1 MASAGCAFAR
11 RVQTRGASQTVEGR
25 KQAVAARATLP
36 RPSVLSRVPARRF
49 PVLAAALADVGEAVD
64 TELDMKS
71 LYAEF
76 TELLDKYDHN
86 FKRGDMI
93 TGTVFR
99 TDERGAYVDIGA
111 KTAGY
116 CSSTECSLRSDVK
129 VSGLFCYSQSFSC
142 SSSSPHST
150 GTCDVFFF
158 FSCALMPARG
168 TEIPVTHDDLPS
180 TRPVTV

>member
-1 MASAGCAFAR
+1 VALHNFLLGFKDKNFSAFAEAILNKKESEFEKSYSLR
-11 RVQTRGASQTVEGR
+11 ANSKVNENLNFLAKITYGPKKVKDENSKEITV
-25 KQAVAARATLP
+25 QAVDA
-36 RPSVLSRVPARRF
+36 
-49 PVLAAALADVGEAVD
+49 
-64 TELDMKS
+64 ELDMKS
-71 LYAEF
+71 LYEEF

-129 VSGLFCYSQSFSC
+129 VSTLHLISLLLISNVKLLATITSL
-142 SSSSPHST
+142 T
-150 GTCDVFFF
+150 
-158 FSCALMPARG
+158 R
-168 TEIPVTHDDLPS
+168 DL
-180 TRPVTV
+180 